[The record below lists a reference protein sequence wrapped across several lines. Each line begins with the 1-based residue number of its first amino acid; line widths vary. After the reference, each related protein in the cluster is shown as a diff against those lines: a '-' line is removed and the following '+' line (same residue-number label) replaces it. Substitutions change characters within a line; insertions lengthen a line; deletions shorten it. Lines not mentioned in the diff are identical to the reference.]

1 MESQYLTKEHL
12 IGFDN
17 YKYNC
22 IDNGVLSIYVMHPFW
37 NWVVKYCP
45 RSIAPNLLTFTGFL
59 FTVAT
64 YIYFAFLDYN
74 FYAAD
79 PDHPEVE
86 PLGKWPYMTAAIF
99 LFIAYTLD
107 GIDGKQARRTGTSGP
122 LGELFDHGLDSY
134 TAGLIP
140 GAMYS
145 IFSRG
150 AKYSIVPYRMY
161 FTMWNVM
168 MNFYMTHF
176 EKYNTG
182 VMFLP
187 WGYDFSMWGTILT
200 FFLAGIF
207 GAEIWQF
214 RIGSVTAGNLLEL
227 TLYVSSLIS
236 NVPVISYNIYKSY
249 KNKTGK
255 MRSFVDAIRPL
266 TAVGM
271 FFVLSTIWVQYSP
284 GNIVERDPRALFFL
298 LGTVFSNISCRLI
311 VAQMSNT
318 TFDAFNLFLIPTSFV
333 VAVSLFTQWATLEL
347 ILLYALCLFTTIAH
361 VHYGTSVVR
370 EMCQHFKVNCF
381 TIKKPSD

>member
-1 MESQYLTKEHL
+1 MEIQYLTKDHL

-22 IDNGVLSIYVMHPFW
+22 IDSGILSIYVMHPFW

-45 RSIAPNLLTFTGFL
+45 RFIAPNLLTFTGFL
-59 FTVAT
+59 FTVIM
-64 YIYFAFLDYN
+64 YLNFALLDYN
-74 FYAAD
+74 FYASD
-79 PDHPEVE
+79 SDRPDVE
-86 PLGKWPYMTAAIF
+86 PLGKWTFWAAAIL
-99 LFIAYTLD
+99 LFVAYTLD

-140 GAMYS
+140 AAMYS
-145 IFSRG
+145 IFGRG
-150 AKYSIVPYRMY
+150 ERYSLVPFRMF

-187 WGYDFSMWGTILT
+187 WGYDFSMWGTIIT
-200 FFLAGIF
+200 FLIAGIF
-207 GAEIWQF
+207 GSEIWQF
-214 RIGSVTAGNLLEL
+214 RFGSVTAGNIFEL
-227 TLYVSSLIS
+227 TLYISSLIS
-236 NVPVISYNIYKSY
+236 NVPVISYNIYISY

-255 MRSFVDAIRPL
+255 MRPFSDAIRPL
-266 TAVGM
+266 LPVGS
-271 FFVLSTIWVQYSP
+271 FFLISLVWILYSP

-318 TFDAFNLFLIPTSFV
+318 TCDAFNLLLVPTSFV
-333 VAVSLFTQWATLEL
+333 VSVSLLTQWANLEL
-347 ILLYALCLFTTIAH
+347 MLLYLLCIFTSVAH
-361 VHYGTSVVR
+361 IHYGTCVVR
-370 EMCQHFKVNCF
+370 QMCRHFKVNCF
-381 TIKKPSD
+381 TIKKQVD